1 MVLSKAC
8 VSPLS
13 LRGPGLEC
21 PIHLQNTTENTLVVA
36 IKKTADASKACK
48 AEDTDILEQRLRTGL
63 ACQLKTVL
71 KGCIAELRSLDCW
84 RHLAML
90 QDKLSAA
97 NKGSGKI
104 KMGTVFENGAVIV
117 L

>member
-1 MVLSKAC
+1 M
-8 VSPLS
+8 
-13 LRGPGLEC
+13 
-21 PIHLQNTTENTLVVA
+21 IVA

-48 AEDTDILEQRLRTGL
+48 AEDADILEQRLRTGL

-97 NKGSGKI
+97 NKGAGKI